1 MAIPSRGIGWG
12 TEDNLLWQISKQLE
26 RLTQVTGNSVS
37 TTSSTSTT
45 TSTTTLPVYQVFTA
59 LLTQSGGDN
68 LVFMS
73 DDIYLVKGV
82 TYNIVANDVPNFN
95 FVPYGAPNN
104 NNGTKF
110 VANETITFLGITD
123 CSLSYNTG
131 APVATVL
138 ENTIG
143 NVWFTYDNVG
153 NYGINSNGLF
163 ILNKSWTPTIQIFND
178 TAGLRDGEACEI
190 RQASSNQ
197 YFIATYDQT
206 GAPVDS
212 KLSNTPIEIRVYN

>member
-1 MAIPSRGIGWG
+1 MAAIPSRQIGWS

-37 TTSSTSTT
+37 TTTT
-45 TSTTTLPVYQVFTA
+45 TTTLPVHQVFTA

-68 LVFMS
+68 LI
-73 DDIYLVKGV
+73 DIVSGDLVIGT
-82 TYNIVANDVPNFN
+82 TYQIFNDGGEGAITADFTNV
-95 FVPYGAPNN
+95 GAPNN
-104 NNGTKF
+104 NYNTFFIATGTTPNNWG
-110 VANETITFLGITD
+110 VDTGLR
-123 CSLSYNTG
+123 YNTG

-143 NVWFTYDNVG
+143 NVWISWDNVG
-153 NYGINSNGLF
+153 TYTITSNGLF
-163 ILNKSWTPTIQIFND
+163 TVDKSWTPTIQIFND
-178 TAGLRDGEACEI
+178 TAGLRDGEICEI

-197 YFIATYDQT
+197 YFITTYDQT

-212 KLSNTPIEIRVYN
+212 KLLNTPIEIRVYN